1 MNIPYK
7 YELKQLRTP
16 HLNEDGEEVP
26 SAPKRIALLSKL
38 TLLPKS
44 RYKSRECGGTVSS
57 LSLCAAFLF
66 VGSVSRDKNVVCWC
80 HVVGPGVRLN

>member
-1 MNIPYK
+1 MTCPVPPCSLALDAMKIPYK

-44 RYKSRECGGTVSS
+44 RYKSRESGASLGVGGFQ
-57 LSLCAAFLF
+57 A
-66 VGSVSRDKNVVCWC
+66 
-80 HVVGPGVRLN
+80 